1 MFKTARQ
8 TSSVAALARRWLSSQ
23 SASSKKPILYHHFE
37 KPVPYLKG
45 LALQEALVSRRSAAK
60 TSLQSYSDGSS
71 SMSPDELELQT
82 ALAAE
87 DVVLL
92 LEHEPVYTT
101 GRRDTDPEVLEV
113 ERKRLTELGAEYIAT
128 QRGGQTTYHGP
139 GQLVGYPILDTSL
152 LDVSVGTHFVAIV
165 LTCPCTDVNEAIRR
179 SNSGLPRKAC
189 NGEIRDTP
197 PASATPCRY
206 IPLC

>member
-101 GRRDTDPEVLEV
+101 GRRDTD
-113 ERKRLTELGAEYIAT
+113 
-128 QRGGQTTYHGP
+128 QTTYHGP